1 MSSLPT
7 ELIQSLQ
14 NVKGFNEEAFKAV
27 HQSGGQ
33 ITSIRLNPEKFKIHP
48 AQGGTK
54 FKIEGIVPWN
64 TKGYYLTERPSFT
77 SDPLFHAG
85 AYYVH

>member
-33 ITSIRLNPEKFKIHP
+33 LTSIRLNPDKFNIQNLTFKID
-48 AQGGTK
+48 GT
-54 FKIEGIVPWN
+54 VPWN

-85 AYYVH
+85 EQMHQ